1 MIELSLFTYILL
13 IALVF
18 IAGFVDSIAGGGG
31 LISLT
36 SYYAVGLPPLYA
48 LCNNKFSS
56 TFGTLFALAIYKK
69 NNAVNLKIDLF
80 TALFAFWLPLWKPAC
95 YPI

>member
-48 LCNNKFSS
+48 LGNNKFSS

-69 NNAVNLKIDLF
+69 NNTVNLKIGLF